1 MRIFFL
7 STFALALAALG
18 AGCKSITP
26 MQQEP
31 AEPKPALR
39 AMGESVKAGD
49 VASEV
54 ISDQDIGVEIRR
66 RLSDNPGETAGI
78 IVEVDEAKVTL
89 RGLAPSLAAFW
100 RADAAARS
108 VKGVK
113 EVINQILVA
122 GSAPNTP

>member
-1 MRIFFL
+1 
-7 STFALALAALG
+7 
-18 AGCKSITP
+18 